1 MTENNTDVR
10 ELVEVEFQLDIPKGP
25 RVRASPPEDGGEAG
39 GEVETSTSY
48 SGSGSTVTPVGEATT
63 DTITTGSDPT
73 TSSGSQLSGGLSSF
87 LLLAAC
93 LGLTMMGLHMSQC
106 RDNCETHSVAIST
119 LPRFNLIHNHVRFDS
134 PTRQS

>member
-63 DTITTGSDPT
+63 DTITRLPIVWRVIKFFIARSLLGSHNDGIAYE
-73 TSSGSQLSGGLSSF
+73 SVSRQL
-87 LLLAAC
+87 
-93 LGLTMMGLHMSQC
+93 
-106 RDNCETHSVAIST
+106 
-119 LPRFNLIHNHVRFDS
+119 
-134 PTRQS
+134 